1 MRAAQSCALN
11 RLVKASSKVE
21 VDVNAAEK
29 LMIGD
34 MMMIMMMMMMVMMM
48 TCAEWDDFMHA
59 YDNDIKP
66 GFGAADEKLDA
77 FLSRGIINWGDPVQ
91 VQWGVMVTQSYL

>member
-1 MRAAQSCALN
+1 MSTNYQSRKSL
-11 RLVKASSKVE
+11 SSQSISIQIMDVISQVE

-29 LMIGD
+29 LMI
-34 MMMIMMMMMMVMMM
+34 
-48 TCAEWDDFMHA
+48 EWDDFMHA
-59 YDNDIKP
+59 FENDIKP

-91 VQWGVMVTQSYL
+91 VGDRSDGS

>member
-1 MRAAQSCALN
+1 M
-11 RLVKASSKVE
+11 
-21 VDVNAAEK
+21 
-29 LMIGD
+29 MII
-34 MMMIMMMMMMVMMM
+34 MIMMMMM

-91 VQWGVMVTQSYL
+91 VCSGGY

>member
-1 MRAAQSCALN
+1 
-11 RLVKASSKVE
+11 
-21 VDVNAAEK
+21 
-29 LMIGD
+29 
-34 MMMIMMMMMMVMMM
+34 MMM

-91 VQWGVMVTQSYL
+91 VQWGLLELATNLREVIMNEAITLVPTPRVCWTMVSC

>member
-34 MMMIMMMMMMVMMM
+34 MMMIMMMMMMM

-91 VQWGVMVTQSYL
+91 VQWGVMRTQSYL

>member
-1 MRAAQSCALN
+1 
-11 RLVKASSKVE
+11 
-21 VDVNAAEK
+21 
-29 LMIGD
+29 
-34 MMMIMMMMMMVMMM
+34 MMMIMMIIMIMMMMM

-91 VQWGVMVTQSYL
+91 VQWGVMMTQSHL